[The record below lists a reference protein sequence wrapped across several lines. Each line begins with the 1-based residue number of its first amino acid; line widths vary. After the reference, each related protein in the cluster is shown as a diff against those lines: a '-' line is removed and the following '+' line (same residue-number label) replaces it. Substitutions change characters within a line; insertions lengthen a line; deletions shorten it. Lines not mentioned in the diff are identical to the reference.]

1 MINEN
6 LCAFISYI
14 VKYYLLY
21 VTYSKEQNLVIKHQL
36 YMYSALKSSMK
47 YACFLHELRWN
58 SNVCYSIS
66 INKFDLRNS

>member
-47 YACFLHELRWN
+47 YACFLHELR
-58 SNVCYSIS
+58 
-66 INKFDLRNS
+66 